1 MKKAK
6 YTLKL
11 EYADGSQMQFGNQTQ
26 TECYNLIE
34 RWQQRSAR
42 FVDGAWE
49 DSAALTSWMITT
61 GKILIISPN

>member
-34 RWQQRSAR
+34 RWQHRR
-42 FVDGAWE
+42 PRPNGT
-49 DSAALTSWMITT
+49 SAALTSWMITT
-61 GKILIISPN
+61 GKILIIFPN

>member
-34 RWQQRSAR
+34 RWQQRSAAK
-42 FVDGAWE
+42 VT
-49 DSAALTSWMITT
+49 SAALTSWMITT
-61 GKILIISPN
+61 GKILIIFPN